1 MAKMIG
7 FQLQL
12 DPQHSSALFSLDLEQ
27 MSCLFL
33 SCLLFHIFV
42 TLPGPYPNSS
52 LLNYKQMILPPTKE
66 NSKSM
71 GSEGCQDLTVF
82 CLQFQGSPASPPIS
96 RLTFL
101 PILLSLVGWLPLS
114 EQGFIGY
121 HLFISQIISAN
132 MEFLGK
138 LQSKT
143 SPVWQEIHL

>member
-1 MAKMIG
+1 
-7 FQLQL
+7 
-12 DPQHSSALFSLDLEQ
+12 
-27 MSCLFL
+27 
-33 SCLLFHIFV
+33 
-42 TLPGPYPNSS
+42 
-52 LLNYKQMILPPTKE
+52 
-66 NSKSM
+66 M

-101 PILLSLVGWLPLS
+101 PILLSFVGWLPLS

-138 LQSKT
+138 L
-143 SPVWQEIHL
+143 